1 MRKLTNIFN
10 YKIEKQNAD
19 TNSVRSQSPDVGD
32 DINNEI
38 AKTKARLSNLNVGND
53 NTMTFDSGK
62 NDDQMSQRSRSI
74 SSDGSAN
81 KKREMK
87 STKAL

>member
-1 MRKLTNIFN
+1 
-10 YKIEKQNAD
+10 
-19 TNSVRSQSPDVGD
+19 VGE

-62 NDDQMSQRSRSI
+62 NDDQMS
-74 SSDGSAN
+74 
-81 KKREMK
+81 
-87 STKAL
+87 

>member
-1 MRKLTNIFN
+1 MMKSTNIFDN
-10 YKIEKQNAD
+10 NIEKQNAD

-32 DINNEI
+32 EINNEI

-62 NDDQMSQRSRSI
+62 NDD
-74 SSDGSAN
+74 
-81 KKREMK
+81 
-87 STKAL
+87 